1 MTKNNNFK
9 FSSLSQKINLFCIPF
24 AGGSYYA
31 YKNFENHVA
40 DFINVVP
47 IDIPGRGRRW
57 GKPLLTSMHDMAEDV
72 YQQIKEKLDEPF
84 AVYGHSMGSTVGYL
98 LAEKLI
104 REKKTAIPLHLFAS
118 GRQGPPVPTKEKD
131 IYLLPEKEFIEK
143 ILAYGGT
150 PREIAESKEMM
161 ELFVPIMRADFQAVS
176 TYEYEKTEP
185 LDIPISVLIGDN
197 EKFTYEEAHTW
208 QAVTKRNIFLKQFPG
223 DHFFIFDHL
232 PEIGS
237 IISRTLEKRRSV
249 PSFKGKF

>member
-104 REKKTAIPLHLFAS
+104 REKKTAIPLHLF
-118 GRQGPPVPTKEKD
+118 
-131 IYLLPEKEFIEK
+131 
-143 ILAYGGT
+143 
-150 PREIAESKEMM
+150 
-161 ELFVPIMRADFQAVS
+161 
-176 TYEYEKTEP
+176 
-185 LDIPISVLIGDN
+185 DIPISVLIGDN